1 MFLFSLEH
9 ISKSFKNNRTSF
21 TAVNDVTLTLPAK
34 GLVSIVGKSGCGK
47 STLLNLLI
55 GIEKPSKGKIYFIN
69 QSIVRWSKK
78 QLSKYRLRDISMVY
92 QHYNLLDDLPVIENI
107 ALPLMIQGR
116 SKKSSFNAAETMLQ
130 SFGMERLKS
139 QIAGTLSGGEKQRV
153 SIMRA
158 LITHPKAI
166 LCDEPT
172 GALDEKNSQQ
182 IMDELKKISKEKIVL
197 MVSHNMSLV
206 KKYSDRII
214 EMNDGKI
221 VNDKT
226 INLDQTFV
234 ENEHQKIRYKHKWTF
249 SLIKQLF
256 KKNIFKGIFSF
267 ISLVVGFIS
276 LFVGIGFISG
286 SEKSQ
291 NDALKRNLA
300 TGCATISET
309 SYYSIANSP
318 LEFKKNIRP
327 NAEVV
332 DACLDSLED
341 YQILPNT
348 NYFFS
353 PYPSGYF
360 KNNQIK
366 NFEMV
371 PLLNSFIEQNNIYPG
386 IAGDFIGNSLTNVI
400 VNNEFLKEINLSKNE
415 ALGSDFSIS
424 YETSITLYTNDEE
437 KPFINDQFSYNL
449 KLKIIDIVDEFSFM
463 NSPKIYYSYG
473 ALSEFLKSETL
484 INISQYQGKNISVL
498 DYIEKSKDD
507 SPESSYSSF
516 IFLEHISSS
525 EKLYEIINQTSEKKD
540 AIQIES
546 KAYTIGESYKQFIS
560 SFKDA
565 LVFFL
570 AIGTIGVLF
579 ILGMI
584 SLSNFLENKKQSAIL
599 TCLGAKTNSI
609 SLIYLAYNSIITV
622 LSFLVGFTISFAMQ
636 NILNKI
642 VHLKFG
648 LTGLI
653 SIPIDSFFGIKFGLV
668 FTTLLGSLFCTFL
681 FTILPIVAYK
691 NFSISG
697 ELRDE

>member
-9 ISKSFKNNRTSF
+9 ISKTFKNNRTSF
-21 TAVNDVTLTLPAK
+21 TAVNDVTLMLPAK

-130 SFGMERLKS
+130 SFGMERLKT
-139 QIAGTLSGGEKQRV
+139 QIVGTLSGGEKQRI

-182 IMDELKKISKEKIVL
+182 IMDELKKISKGKLVL

-206 KKYSDRII
+206 KQYSDRII

-221 VNDKT
+221 ANDKT

-234 ENEHQKIRYKHKWTF
+234 ENEHQKIRYKHKWAF

-256 KKNIFKGIFSF
+256 KKNVFKGIFSF

-291 NDALKRNLA
+291 KEALKRNLA

-327 NAEVV
+327 NTEIV
-332 DACLDSLED
+332 DAYLDSLEY

-353 PYPSGYF
+353 AYPSGYF

-371 PLLNSFIEQNNIYPG
+371 PLLNSFIEQNDVYPG
-386 IAGDFIGNSLTNVI
+386 IAGDFIGNFLTNVI
-400 VNNEFLKEINLSKNE
+400 VNNEFLKEINLSKKE

-463 NSPKIYYSYG
+463 NSPKIYYSYD

-484 INISQYQGKNISVL
+484 TNISQYQGENISVL

-516 IFLEHISSS
+516 IFLEDISTS

-622 LSFLVGFTISFAMQ
+622 LSFLVGFTISFALQ

-653 SIPIDSFFGIKFGLV
+653 SIPINSFLGIKFGLV
-668 FTTLLGSLFCTFL
+668 FTTLFGSLFCTFL